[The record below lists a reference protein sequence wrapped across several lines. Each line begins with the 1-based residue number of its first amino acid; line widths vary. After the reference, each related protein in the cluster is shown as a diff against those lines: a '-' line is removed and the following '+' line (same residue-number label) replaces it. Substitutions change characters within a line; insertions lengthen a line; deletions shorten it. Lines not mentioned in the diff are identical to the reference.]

1 MKASIAVVDD
11 EKEIR
16 DLISINLKNEG
27 YDVFKA
33 ESGYKVIEILKN
45 EHIDLVILDI
55 MMPGMDG
62 MQTCEKIR
70 EESNIPIL
78 MLSAK
83 SENMDKIEGLLK
95 GADDYMVK
103 PFDSLELM
111 VKIKAML
118 RRAYVFNDSKN
129 NDSIIN
135 FSCVSIDKNKHVVKV
150 NEKIVK
156 LTSKE
161 FDILYV
167 LASNRGR
174 IFSSEEIFE
183 KVWKE
188 KYFQANNTVMV
199 HVCRLRDKLNKFS
212 EGENII
218 HTIWGVG
225 YKIEK

>member
-1 MKASIAVVDD
+1 MKANIAVVDD
-11 EKEIR
+11 EKDIR
-16 DLISINLKNEG
+16 NLISINLKNEG
-27 YDVFKA
+27 YTVFEA
-33 ESGYKVIEILKN
+33 ENGYKILEILEKAK
-45 EHIDLVILDI
+45 IDLIILDI
-55 MMPGMDG
+55 MMPKMDG
-62 MQTCEKIR
+62 MQACEKIR
-70 EESNIPIL
+70 EKSNVPIL

-103 PFDSLELM
+103 PFDSLELA
-111 VKIKAML
+111 VKIKVML
-118 RRAYVFNDSKN
+118 RRAYIFNNSEKDEN
-129 NDSIIN
+129 VIN
-135 FSCVSIDKNKHVVKV
+135 FGCINIDKSRYIVKV
-150 NEKIVK
+150 NGKEVK

-161 FDILYV
+161 FDILY
-167 LASNRGR
+167 LLSKNRGM

-212 EGENII
+212 KGEDII